1 MGIKTA
7 LKPSRAYNLSLI
19 DTTRLRIFST
29 IELLQG
35 CQVVTLK
42 FTKISKAVKHCM
54 NVSAKHK
61 RQKRV
66 NPKDERR
73 KPQGFLQ
80 GA

>member
-35 CQVVTLK
+35 CQGVTLK

-54 NVSAKHK
+54 NIVTVGTIKKAS
-61 RQKRV
+61 
-66 NPKDERR
+66 ESE
-73 KPQGFLQ
+73 G
-80 GA
+80 